1 VILIEKIGSE
11 TGMTISMEKK
21 IEYYEDGKATKSV
34 TYYLGGKEFDQYFY
48 DREGR
53 CSGHIML
60 YDYNIRKD

>member
-1 VILIEKIGSE
+1 
-11 TGMTISMEKK
+11 MEKK

-53 CSGHIML
+53 LISHIVL
-60 YDYNIRKD
+60 HDYGVRDYSYPLF

>member
-1 VILIEKIGSE
+1 
-11 TGMTISMEKK
+11 MESK

-53 CSGHIML
+53 LISHIIL
-60 YDYNIRKD
+60 HDYGIRDYSYPLF